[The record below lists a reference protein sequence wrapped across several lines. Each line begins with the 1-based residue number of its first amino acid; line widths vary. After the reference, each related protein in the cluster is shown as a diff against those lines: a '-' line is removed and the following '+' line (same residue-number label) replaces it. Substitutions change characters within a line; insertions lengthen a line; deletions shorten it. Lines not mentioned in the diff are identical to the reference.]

1 MKRRRRLINE
11 RGISLITAL
20 VALVLLA
27 VGILGAAEAFLY
39 SIKNNGSAGGVTTLT
54 NLAMETAEKV
64 MLLPD
69 DAADDATGIM
79 SADGSSRNALTVLN
93 FPDAAS
99 LSRLYDVQLT
109 VSPASNID
117 ENLIKIEIVARYT
130 AQYAGTMGTTPA
142 ASEVLFITYRYRE
155 Q

>member
-1 MKRRRRLINE
+1 MKRRRRILNE
-11 RGISLITAL
+11 RGISLLTAL

-69 DAADDATGIM
+69 DDADDTTGIM
-79 SADGSSRNALTVLN
+79 SASGSTFDALTTLN
-93 FPDAAS
+93 FPNADQLAKRYS
-99 LSRLYDVQLT
+99 VNLT
-109 VSPASNID
+109 VTSATHIDPNI
-117 ENLIKIEIVARYT
+117 IKVEIIARYT
-130 AQYAGTMGTTPA
+130 ASYAATMSTTPA
-142 ASEVLFITYRYRE
+142 ASEVQFVTYRYRE
-155 Q
+155 

>member
-1 MKRRRRLINE
+1 MKRRRWKIDE

-69 DAADDATGIM
+69 DAADDVTGIM
-79 SADGSSRNALTVLN
+79 SADGSARNALSVLN
-93 FPDAAS
+93 FPDASS
-99 LSRLYDVQLT
+99 LSRLYDVRLT
-109 VSPASNID
+109 VSPATNID
-117 ENLIKIEIVARYT
+117 ENLIKVEVIARYT
-130 AQYAGTMGTTPA
+130 AQYAVTMGTTPA
-142 ASEVLFITYRYRE
+142 ASEVQFVTYRYRE
-155 Q
+155 